1 MTDKEIIEALLF
13 ATEEPLSA
21 RQLADIVFG
30 GDSATVSRRAAEESV
45 LGMVDE
51 LNAEFET
58 SRRAFRIV
66 HVAGGYQFA
75 TRPEY
80 GSWLGKMLRE
90 KTRRKLSVSALESL
104 AVIAYRQPVTKPEI
118 EAIRGVNIDYVL
130 RTLLERNLVAIVGR
144 AASPGRPLLYGTTQE
159 FLKRFGLNDL
169 SELPKPREI
178 DELLAEAEYEVEKRL
193 LKEQEERLIEEET
206 GTRPDVLEDRTAE
219 LPEDRAPELPASART
234 GPSDPSSTD
243 GTPG

>member
-45 LGMVDE
+45 LGMVEE

-206 GTRPDVLEDRTAE
+206 GTRPDVLEDRATE
-219 LPEDRAPELPASART
+219 LPEPART
-234 GPSDPSSTD
+234 GPADPPSTA

>member
-13 ATEEPLSA
+13 ATEEPLSV

-30 GDSATVSRRAAEESV
+30 GDQATVSRRAAEESV
-45 LGMVDE
+45 LAMVEE

-66 HVAGGYQFA
+66 RVAGGYQFA

-144 AASPGRPLLYGTTQE
+144 AAGPGRPLLYGTTQD

-193 LKEQEERLIEEET
+193 LKEQEERLIEEE
-206 GTRPDVLEDRTAE
+206 GDTR
-219 LPEDRAPELPASART
+219 
-234 GPSDPSSTD
+234 
-243 GTPG
+243 TPPG

>member
-21 RQLADIVFG
+21 RQLADILFG
-30 GDSATVSRRAAEESV
+30 GDQATISRRVAEESV
-45 LGMVDE
+45 LGMIDE

-58 SRRAFRIV
+58 THRSFRIV

-130 RTLLERNLVAIVGR
+130 RTLLERDLVAIVGR

-193 LKEQEERLIEEET
+193 LKEQEDRLREEEGEIDDPGAPASLPGET
-206 GTRPDVLEDRTAE
+206 EDRK
-219 LPEDRAPELPASART
+219 PD
-234 GPSDPSSTD
+234 
-243 GTPG
+243 TPGPGAIPDDSHSPA

>member
-1 MTDKEIIEALLF
+1 MIE
-13 ATEEPLSA
+13 
-21 RQLADIVFG
+21 
-30 GDSATVSRRAAEESV
+30 
-45 LGMVDE
+45 E
-51 LNAEFET
+51 LNAEFE
-58 SRRAFRIV
+58 SGHRAFRIV

-90 KTRRKLSVSALESL
+90 KTRRKLSVSALETL

-130 RTLLERNLVAIVGR
+130 RTLLERNLAAIVGR

-193 LKEQEERLIEEET
+193 LKEQEERLSEEEGAT
-206 GTRPDVLEDRTAE
+206 GDAGEEEDVPADRS
-219 LPEDRAPELPASART
+219 PE
-234 GPSDPSSTD
+234 
-243 GTPG
+243 